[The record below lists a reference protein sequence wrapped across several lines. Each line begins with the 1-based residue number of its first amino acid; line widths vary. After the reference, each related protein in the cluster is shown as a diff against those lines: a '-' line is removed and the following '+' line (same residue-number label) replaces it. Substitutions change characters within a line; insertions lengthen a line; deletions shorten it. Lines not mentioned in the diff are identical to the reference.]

1 MYSVKEVIEKNKAYK
16 KADELS
22 SALFSE
28 SREYNNQI
36 DLAEVETLSYQEI
49 KELLSIVGTRFTDKN
64 VLIDIKKIALK
75 KKAEI
80 YPEILGVHYYPELKE
95 IDWLSETE
103 KVRLDRL
110 LGNRMTKSSQIKELD
125 ERTIKFLMDRKILE
139 KRYVLECDCGDFDC
153 YERIITEDRL
163 NKFKEYWQKEKS
175 GIETTDEEDEELNYG
190 CIMLNCDNEN
200 LEVCD
205 EDDFKTYLT
214 DIRYKRLKEPDRT
227 LDKL

>member
-1 MYSVKEVIEKNKAYK
+1 MYSVKEVIEKNKAYE
-16 KADELS
+16 KASELS

-36 DLAEVETLSYQEI
+36 DLAEVETLSYQAI

-103 KVRLDRL
+103 KVKLDRL
-110 LGNRMTKSSQIKELD
+110 LENRMTKSSQIQELD
-125 ERTIKFLMDRKILE
+125 ERTMKFLMDRKILE
-139 KRYVLECDCGDFDC
+139 KRYVLECHCGGFDC
-153 YERIITEDRL
+153 YERIIAEDRL

-200 LEVCD
+200 LEVCN
-205 EDDFKTYLT
+205 EDDFETYLA

>member
-1 MYSVKEVIEKNKAYK
+1 MYSVKEVIEKNRAYEKAS
-16 KADELS
+16 ELS

-36 DLAEVETLSYQEI
+36 DLAEVETLSYQEV
-49 KELLSIVGTRFTDKN
+49 KELLTIVGARFTDKN

-80 YPEILGVHYYPELKE
+80 YPEILGVHYFPELKE

-103 KVRLDRL
+103 KVKLDRL
-110 LGNRMTKSSQIKELD
+110 LENRLTKSSQIQELG
-125 ERTIKFLMDRKILE
+125 EKTIRFLIDKKILE
-139 KRYVLECDCGDFDC
+139 KRYVLECHCGSFDC

-163 NKFKEYWQKEKS
+163 NKFKQYWKKEES
-175 GIETTDEEDEELNYG
+175 GIETTDKEDEELNYG
-190 CIMLNCDNEN
+190 CIMLNCDNEEI
-200 LEVCD
+200 EVCNEID
-205 EDDFKTYLT
+205 LDTYLSDT
-214 DIRYKRLKEPDRT
+214 RYIRIKQPDRT